1 MRPEPLPEKPDRPA
15 TARVFFG
22 LWPSP
27 ELAGQLAGIADA
39 VAGQFG
45 GRPTRPDTIH
55 LTLAFLGDVPETQ
68 LPALCEAASRIAW
81 RPFDLRIDHLG
92 FWSRQRL
99 LWAGCHESPPAL
111 PVLAGDLQHALGAAG
126 FSVQGRERPFV
137 PHVTL
142 VRKLP
147 AKPQA
152 DIAHRLPALAPLPW
166 RCSEFV
172 LVRSQLGS
180 GGSSYRV
187 IAGFPAEPRRD

>member
-1 MRPEPLPEKPDRPA
+1 MRPEPPAEKSARPA

-39 VAGQFG
+39 AAGQFG

-68 LPALCEAASRIAW
+68 LPMLCEAASRIGF
-81 RPFDLRIDHLG
+81 PSFDLNIDHLG
-92 FWSRQRL
+92 FWPRQRL
-99 LWAGCHESPPAL
+99 LWAGCHGTPTALPAL
-111 PVLAGDLQHALGAAG
+111 ASDLLRALGVAG
-126 FSVQGRERPFV
+126 FSVRERERPFV

-147 AKPQA
+147 LNPHT
-152 DIAHRLPALAPLPW
+152 DIAHQLPALAPISW
-166 RCSEFV
+166 RCGEFV
-172 LVRSQLGS
+172 LIRSQLGV
-180 GGSSYRV
+180 GGSRYHE
-187 IAGFPAEPRRD
+187 IARFSAEPRRD